1 MRSYFLNKENIRLN
15 IEEILSRTYLGN
27 SVETWLWALG
37 AAIVLAFV
45 FNLVL
50 KRLVRSFADFAGKTE
65 TDLDDLISALLEK
78 TSIVLIIIFSVYVA
92 TFFLD
97 LTQQIKNFRKSV
109 IIICLLLQVGLWG
122 SGFIDYY
129 VSKKL
134 ANIDVGAGATVTHL
148 RSLGFFGKVVLWII
162 LVILTIDNLGF
173 DPTTIIAGLG
183 VGGIAVA
190 LALQNVLG
198 DVIASLSIIFDKPF
212 EVGDFIVVDDIR
224 GDVEHIGLKTTR
236 LRSLSGEQLVLSNN
250 DLLQSRIKNYKRMDS
265 RRIVFSL
272 GVVYETSYD
281 SLEKIPGLVKE
292 IIESEP
298 RTRFVRAHFSS
309 YGDFALN
316 YDIVYFVLTPSFDDY
331 MDIQQSVNLKIFK
344 RFFEEGIEFA
354 YPTRKVFLD
363 STQAALTDAGT
374 GD

>member
-1 MRSYFLNKENIRLN
+1 MN

-37 AAIVLAFV
+37 AAIVLAFA
-45 FNLVL
+45 FNFIL
-50 KRLVRSFADFAGKTE
+50 KRFVRSFASFAEKTE
-65 TDLDDLISALLEK
+65 TDFDDLVSALVEK

-97 LTQQIKNFRKSV
+97 LTGQLKEFRKSV
-109 IIICLLLQVGLWG
+109 IVICLLVQVGFWG
-122 SGFIDYY
+122 GGFIDYY
-129 VSKKL
+129 VTKKL
-134 ANIDVGAGATVTHL
+134 ADIGAGAGASITHIKT
-148 RSLGFFGKVVLWII
+148 LGFFAKSVLWVI

-198 DVIASLSIIFDKPF
+198 DLIASLSIILDKPF
-212 EVGDFIVVDDIR
+212 EVGDFIVIDNIS

-250 DLLQSRIKNYKRMDS
+250 DLLQSRVKNYKRMDT
-265 RRIVFSL
+265 RRILFSL

-281 SLEKIPGLVKE
+281 NLVKIPGLIRE
-292 IIESEP
+292 IIDAEP
-298 RTRFVRAHFSS
+298 KAKFGRAHFSS

-331 MDIQQSVNLKIFK
+331 MDIQQNVNLKIFE

-354 YPTRKVFLD
+354 YPTRKIFLD
-363 STQAALTDAGT
+363 SINTTSTGAGT

>member
-1 MRSYFLNKENIRLN
+1 MN
-15 IEEILSRTYLGN
+15 IEELISRTYLGN
-27 SVETWLWALG
+27 PVESWLWALG

-45 FNLVL
+45 FNFIL
-50 KRLVRSFADFAGKTE
+50 KRFVRSFAGFAEKTE
-65 TDLDDLISALLEK
+65 TDFDDLVSALVEK

-97 LTQQIKNFRKSV
+97 LTGQLKELRKSV
-109 IIICLLLQVGLWG
+109 VVICLLVQVGFWG
-122 SGFIDYY
+122 GGFIDYY
-129 VSKKL
+129 VTKKL
-134 ANIDVGAGATVTHL
+134 SKIGVGAGASITHI
-148 RSLGFFGKVVLWII
+148 RSLGFLAKSVLWVI

-198 DVIASLSIIFDKPF
+198 DLIASLSIIFDKPF
-212 EVGDFIVVDDIR
+212 EVGDFIVIDNMS

-250 DLLQSRIKNYKRMDS
+250 DLLQSRLKNYKRMDT
-265 RRIVFSL
+265 RRILFSL

-281 SLEKIPGLVKE
+281 DLARIPRLIKE
-292 IIESEP
+292 IIDAEP
-298 RTRFVRAHFSS
+298 KARFARAHFSS

-316 YDIVYFVLTPSFDDY
+316 YDIVYFVLTPLFDDY
-331 MDIQQSVNLKIFK
+331 MDTQQSVNLKIFK
-344 RFFEEGIEFA
+344 RFAEEGIEFA

-363 STQAALTDAGT
+363 STQDASPGAGA

>member
-1 MRSYFLNKENIRLN
+1 MN
-15 IEEILSRTYLGN
+15 IEEIFSRTYLGN

-45 FNLVL
+45 FNFIL
-50 KRLVRSFADFAGKTE
+50 KRFVRSFASFAEKTE
-65 TDLDDLISALLEK
+65 TELDDLVSALLEK
-78 TSIVLIIIFSVYVA
+78 TSIMLIIIFSVYAA

-97 LTQQIKNFRKSV
+97 LTGQLKEFRKSV
-109 IIICLLLQVGLWG
+109 VVICLLVQVGFWG

-129 VSKKL
+129 VAKKL
-134 ANIDVGAGATVTHL
+134 AGIDVGSGASITHI
-148 RSLGFFGKVVLWII
+148 RSLGFLVKSVLWVV

-198 DVIASLSIIFDKPF
+198 DLIASLSIILDKPF
-212 EVGDFIVVDDIR
+212 EVGDFIVVDNMS

-236 LRSLSGEQLVLSNN
+236 LRSISGEQLVLSNN
-250 DLLQSRIKNYKRMDS
+250 DLLQSRVKNYKRMDT
-265 RRIVFSL
+265 RRILFSL

-281 SLEKIPGLVKE
+281 NLVRIPVLIKE
-292 IIESEP
+292 IIDTEP
-298 RTRFVRAHFSS
+298 KARFVRAHFRS

-316 YDIVYFVLTPSFDDY
+316 YEIVYFVLTPLFDDY
-331 MDIQQSVNLKIFK
+331 MDIQQNVNLKIFK
-344 RFFEEGIEFA
+344 KFSEEGIEFA
-354 YPTRKVFLD
+354 YPTRKVFLESTD
-363 STQAALTDAGT
+363 SAS

>member
-1 MRSYFLNKENIRLN
+1 MN
-15 IEEILSRTYLGN
+15 IEEILSQTYLGN
-27 SVETWLWALG
+27 SAETWFWALG
-37 AAIVLAFV
+37 ASIVLAFV
-45 FNLVL
+45 FNFIL
-50 KRLVRSFADFAGKTE
+50 KKFVRSFAGFAEKTE
-65 TDLDDLISALLEK
+65 TDLDDLVSALVEK

-97 LTQQIKNFRKSV
+97 LTQQIRDFRKSV
-109 IIICLLLQVGLWG
+109 IVICLFVQVGFWG
-122 SGFIDYY
+122 GGFIDYY
-129 VSKKL
+129 VSNKL
-134 ANIDVGAGATVTHL
+134 AEIGAGGGASITHV
-148 RSLGFFGKVVLWII
+148 RSLGFFAKSVLWVVLG
-162 LVILTIDNLGF
+162 ILTIDNLGF

-198 DVIASLSIIFDKPF
+198 DIIASLSIIFDKPF
-212 EVGDFIVVDDIR
+212 EVGDFIVIGDMR

-250 DLLQSRIKNYKRMDS
+250 DLLQSRVKNYKRMNN
-265 RRIVFSL
+265 RRILFSL

-281 SLEKIPGLVKE
+281 NLARIPGLIKE
-292 IIESEP
+292 IIDAEP
-298 RTRFVRAHFSS
+298 KTRFERAHFSS

-331 MDIQQSVNLKIFK
+331 MNIQQSVNLKIFK
-344 RFFEEGIEFA
+344 RFSEEGIGFA

-363 STQAALTDAGT
+363 STQTASTDAET

>member
-1 MRSYFLNKENIRLN
+1 MN
-15 IEEILSRTYLGN
+15 IEEIFSRTYLGN

-45 FNLVL
+45 FNFIL
-50 KRLVRSFADFAGKTE
+50 KRFVRSFASFAEKTE
-65 TDLDDLISALLEK
+65 TELDDLVSALLEK
-78 TSIVLIIIFSVYVA
+78 TSIMLIIIFSVYAA

-97 LTQQIKNFRKSV
+97 LTGQLKEFRKSV
-109 IIICLLLQVGLWG
+109 VVICLLVQVGFWG

-129 VSKKL
+129 VAKKL
-134 ANIDVGAGATVTHL
+134 AGIDVGSGASITHI
-148 RSLGFFGKVVLWII
+148 RSLGFLVKSVLWIV

-198 DVIASLSIIFDKPF
+198 DLIASLSIILDKPF
-212 EVGDFIVVDDIR
+212 EVGDFIVVDNMS

-236 LRSLSGEQLVLSNN
+236 LRSISGEQLVLSNN
-250 DLLQSRIKNYKRMDS
+250 DLLQSRVKNYKRMDT
-265 RRIVFSL
+265 RRILFSL

-281 SLEKIPGLVKE
+281 NLVRIPVLIKE
-292 IIESEP
+292 IIDTEP
-298 RTRFVRAHFSS
+298 KARFVRAHFRS

-316 YDIVYFVLTPSFDDY
+316 YEIVYFVLTPFFDDY
-331 MDIQQSVNLKIFK
+331 MDIQQNVNLKIFK
-344 RFFEEGIEFA
+344 KFSEEGIEFA
-354 YPTRKVFLD
+354 YPTRKVFLESMD
-363 STQAALTDAGT
+363 VASAGART

>member
-1 MRSYFLNKENIRLN
+1 MN
-15 IEEILSRTYLGN
+15 IEEIFSRTYLGN

-45 FNLVL
+45 FNFIL
-50 KRLVRSFADFAGKTE
+50 KRFVRSFASFAEKTE
-65 TDLDDLISALLEK
+65 TELDDLVSALLEK
-78 TSIVLIIIFSVYVA
+78 TSIMLIIIFSVYAA

-97 LTQQIKNFRKSV
+97 LTGQLKEFRKSV
-109 IIICLLLQVGLWG
+109 VVICLLVQVGFWG

-129 VSKKL
+129 VAKKL
-134 ANIDVGAGATVTHL
+134 AGIDVGSGASITHI
-148 RSLGFFGKVVLWII
+148 RSLGFLVKSVLWVV

-198 DVIASLSIIFDKPF
+198 DLIASLSIILDKPF
-212 EVGDFIVVDDIR
+212 EVGDFIVVDNMS

-236 LRSLSGEQLVLSNN
+236 LRSISGEQLVLSNN
-250 DLLQSRIKNYKRMDS
+250 DLLQSRVKNYKRMNT
-265 RRIVFSL
+265 RRILFSL

-281 SLEKIPGLVKE
+281 NLVRIPKLIKE
-292 IIESEP
+292 IIDTEP
-298 RTRFVRAHFSS
+298 KARFVRAHFRS

-316 YDIVYFVLTPSFDDY
+316 YEIVYFVLTPLFDDY
-331 MDIQQSVNLKIFK
+331 MDIQQNVNLKIFK
-344 RFFEEGIEFA
+344 KFSEEGIEFA
-354 YPTRKVFLD
+354 YPTRKVFLESTD
-363 STQAALTDAGT
+363 SAS

>member
-1 MRSYFLNKENIRLN
+1 MN
-15 IEEILSRTYLGN
+15 IEEIFSRTYLGN

-45 FNLVL
+45 FNFIL
-50 KRLVRSFADFAGKTE
+50 KRFVRSFASFAEKTE
-65 TDLDDLISALLEK
+65 TELDDLVSALLEK
-78 TSIVLIIIFSVYVA
+78 TSIMLIIIFSVYAA

-97 LTQQIKNFRKSV
+97 LTGQLKEFRKSV
-109 IIICLLLQVGLWG
+109 VVICFLVQVGFWG

-129 VSKKL
+129 VAKKL
-134 ANIDVGAGATVTHL
+134 AGIDVGSGASITHI
-148 RSLGFFGKVVLWII
+148 RSLGFLVKSVLWIV

-198 DVIASLSIIFDKPF
+198 DLIASLSIILDKPF
-212 EVGDFIVVDDIR
+212 EVGDFIVVDNMS

-236 LRSLSGEQLVLSNN
+236 LRSISGEQLVLSNN
-250 DLLQSRIKNYKRMDS
+250 DLLQSRVKNYKRMDT
-265 RRIVFSL
+265 RRILFSL

-281 SLEKIPGLVKE
+281 NLVRIPVLIKE
-292 IIESEP
+292 IIDTEP
-298 RTRFVRAHFSS
+298 KARFVRAHFRS

-316 YDIVYFVLTPSFDDY
+316 YEIVYFVLTPLFDDY
-331 MDIQQSVNLKIFK
+331 MAIQQNVNLKIFK
-344 RFFEEGIEFA
+344 KFSEEGIEFA
-354 YPTRKVFLD
+354 YPTRKVFLESMD
-363 STQAALTDAGT
+363 SAS

>member
-1 MRSYFLNKENIRLN
+1 MN

-27 SVETWLWALG
+27 SAETWLWALG

-45 FNLVL
+45 FNFIL
-50 KRLVRSFADFAGKTE
+50 KKFVRSFAGFAEKTE
-65 TDLDDLISALLEK
+65 TDLDDLVSALVEK

-92 TFFLD
+92 TFFLE
-97 LTQQIKNFRKSV
+97 LTQQIRDFRKSV
-109 IIICLLLQVGLWG
+109 IVICLFVQVGFWG
-122 SGFIDYY
+122 GGFIDYY

-134 ANIDVGAGATVTHL
+134 ADIGEGGGASITHV
-148 RSLGFFGKVVLWII
+148 RSLGFFAKSVLWIV
-162 LVILTIDNLGF
+162 LGILTIDNLGF

-198 DVIASLSIIFDKPF
+198 DIIASLSIIFDKPF
-212 EVGDFIVVDDIR
+212 EVGDFIVIGDMR

-250 DLLQSRIKNYKRMDS
+250 DLLQSRVKNYKRMNN
-265 RRIVFSL
+265 RRILFSL

-281 SLEKIPGLVKE
+281 NLARIPGLIKE
-292 IIESEP
+292 IIDTEP
-298 RTRFVRAHFSS
+298 KTRFERAHFSS

-344 RFFEEGIEFA
+344 RFSEEGIEFA

-363 STQAALTDAGT
+363 STQTASTDAEA

>member
-1 MRSYFLNKENIRLN
+1 MN
-15 IEEILSRTYLGN
+15 IEEIFSRTHLGN

-45 FNLVL
+45 FNFIL
-50 KRLVRSFADFAGKTE
+50 KRFVRSFASFAEKTE
-65 TDLDDLISALLEK
+65 TDLDDLVSALVEK
-78 TSIVLIIIFSVYVA
+78 TSIVLIIIFSVYAA

-97 LTQQIKNFRKSV
+97 LTQQVGEFRKSV
-109 IIICLLLQVGLWG
+109 VVICLLVQVGFWG
-122 SGFIDYY
+122 GGFIDYY
-129 VSKKL
+129 VAKKL
-134 ANIDVGAGATVTHL
+134 AGIGAGFGASITHIK
-148 RSLGFFGKVVLWII
+148 SLGFFAKSVLWVV

-198 DVIASLSIIFDKPF
+198 DLIASLSIILDKPF
-212 EVGDFIVVDDIR
+212 EVGDYIVIDGMS

-250 DLLQSRIKNYKRMDS
+250 DLLQSRIKNYKRMNT
-265 RRIVFSL
+265 RRILFSL

-281 SLEKIPGLVKE
+281 TLVRIPGLIKE
-292 IIESEP
+292 IVDTEP
-298 RTRFVRAHFSS
+298 KARFNRAHFSS

-331 MDIQQSVNLKIFK
+331 MDIQQNVNLEIFK
-344 RFFEEGIEFA
+344 RFSEEGIEFA
-354 YPTRKVFLD
+354 YPTRKVFLESTD
-363 STQAALTDAGT
+363 SAS

>member
-1 MRSYFLNKENIRLN
+1 MN
-15 IEEILSRTYLGN
+15 IEEIFSQTYLGN
-27 SVETWLWALG
+27 SAESWLWALG
-37 AAIVLAFV
+37 AAIILALAFN
-45 FNLVL
+45 FIL
-50 KRLVRSFADFAGKTE
+50 KRFVRSFAKLAEKTE
-65 TDLDDLISALLEK
+65 TDLDDLVSALLEK

-97 LTQQIKNFRKSV
+97 LTQQVKEFRKSV
-109 IIICLLLQVGLWG
+109 LIICLLLQVGLWG
-122 SGFIDYY
+122 GGFIDYY

-134 ANIDVGAGATVTHL
+134 SKIGVGAGASITHV
-148 RSLGFFGKVVLWII
+148 RSLGFLAKSVLWVI

-198 DVIASLSIIFDKPF
+198 DLIASLSIIFDKPF
-212 EVGDFIVVDDIR
+212 EVGDFIVIEGMS

-250 DLLQSRIKNYKRMDS
+250 DLLQSRIKNYKRMNT
-265 RRIVFSL
+265 RRILFSL

-281 SLEKIPGLVKE
+281 KLVKVPGLIKE
-292 IIESEP
+292 IIDGEP
-298 RTRFVRAHFSS
+298 KARFGRAHFSS

-331 MDIQQSVNLKIFK
+331 MDIQQNVNLEIFK
-344 RFFEEGIEFA
+344 RFSEEGIEFA

-363 STQAALTDAGT
+363 STDAALTGAGA

>member
-1 MRSYFLNKENIRLN
+1 MN
-15 IEEILSRTYLGN
+15 IEEIINRSYLGN
-27 SVETWLWALG
+27 SVESWLWALG

-45 FNLVL
+45 FNFIL
-50 KRLVRSFADFAGKTE
+50 KRFVRSFAGFAEKTE
-65 TDLDDLISALLEK
+65 TDFDDLVSALVEK

-97 LTQQIKNFRKSV
+97 LTQQIREFRKSV
-109 IIICLLLQVGLWG
+109 IVICLLVQVGFWG
-122 SGFIDYY
+122 GGFIDYY
-129 VSKKL
+129 VTKKL
-134 ANIDVGAGATVTHL
+134 ADVGAGAGASITHIK
-148 RSLGFFGKVVLWII
+148 SLGFFAKSVLWVI

-198 DVIASLSIIFDKPF
+198 DLIASLSIIFDKPF
-212 EVGDFIVVDDIR
+212 EVGDFIVIDSMS

-250 DLLQSRIKNYKRMDS
+250 DLLQSRIKNYKRMNT
-265 RRIVFSL
+265 RRILFSL
-272 GVVYETSYD
+272 GVVYETPYD
-281 SLEKIPGLVKE
+281 NLVKIPGLIRE
-292 IIESEP
+292 IIDTEP
-298 RTRFVRAHFSS
+298 KTRFGRAHFSS

-331 MDIQQSVNLKIFK
+331 MDIQQNVNLKIFK
-344 RFFEEGIEFA
+344 RFSEEGIEFA

-363 STQAALTDAGT
+363 SMNAASSDAGT
-374 GD
+374 GE

>member
-1 MRSYFLNKENIRLN
+1 MN
-15 IEEILSRTYLGN
+15 IEEIISRTYLGN
-27 SVETWLWALG
+27 PVESWLWALG
-37 AAIVLAFV
+37 AAIVLALV
-45 FNLVL
+45 FNFIL
-50 KRLVRSFADFAGKTE
+50 KRFVRSFASLAEKTE
-65 TDLDDLISALLEK
+65 TDLDDMVSALLDK

-97 LTQQIKNFRKSV
+97 LTQQVRELHKSV
-109 IIICLLLQVGLWG
+109 VIICLLVQVGLWG
-122 SGFIDYY
+122 GGFIDYY
-129 VSKKL
+129 VTKKL
-134 ANIDVGAGATVTHL
+134 SKIDSGAGASITHI
-148 RSLGFFGKVVLWII
+148 RGLGFLAKSVLWVI
-162 LVILTIDNLGF
+162 LIILTIDNLGF
-173 DPTTIIAGLG
+173 DPTTMIAGLG

-198 DVIASLSIIFDKPF
+198 DLIASLSIIFDKPF
-212 EVGDFIVVDDIR
+212 EVGDFIVIDDIR

-265 RRIVFSL
+265 RRILFSL
-272 GVVYETSYD
+272 GVVYETPYD
-281 SLEKIPGLVKE
+281 DLARIPGLIKE
-292 IIESEP
+292 IIDAEP
-298 RTRFVRAHFSS
+298 KTRFVRAHFSS

-331 MDIQQSVNLKIFK
+331 MDIQQDVNLNIFK
-344 RFFEEGIEFA
+344 RFSEEGIEFA

-363 STQAALTDAGT
+363 SASVSSGGGES

>member
-1 MRSYFLNKENIRLN
+1 MN
-15 IEEILSRTYLGN
+15 IEEIFSRTYLGN

-45 FNLVL
+45 FNFIL
-50 KRLVRSFADFAGKTE
+50 KRFVRSFASFAEKTE
-65 TDLDDLISALLEK
+65 TELDDLVSALLEK
-78 TSIVLIIIFSVYVA
+78 TSIMLIIIFSVYAA

-97 LTQQIKNFRKSV
+97 LTQQIKEFRKSV
-109 IIICLLLQVGLWG
+109 VVICLLVQVGFWG

-129 VSKKL
+129 VAKKL
-134 ANIDVGAGATVTHL
+134 AGIDVGSGASITHI
-148 RSLGFFGKVVLWII
+148 RSLGFLVKSVLWIV

-198 DVIASLSIIFDKPF
+198 DLIASLSIILDKPF
-212 EVGDFIVVDDIR
+212 EVGDFIVVDNMS

-236 LRSLSGEQLVLSNN
+236 LRSISGEQLVLSNN
-250 DLLQSRIKNYKRMDS
+250 DLLQSRVKNYKRMDT
-265 RRIVFSL
+265 RRILFSL

-281 SLEKIPGLVKE
+281 NLVRIPVLIKE
-292 IIESEP
+292 IIDTEP
-298 RTRFVRAHFSS
+298 KARFVRAHFRS

-316 YDIVYFVLTPSFDDY
+316 YEIVYFVLTPLFDDY
-331 MDIQQSVNLKIFK
+331 MAIQQNVNLKIFK
-344 RFFEEGIEFA
+344 KFSEEGIEFA
-354 YPTRKVFLD
+354 YPTRKVFLESMD
-363 STQAALTDAGT
+363 VASAGAMT

>member
-1 MRSYFLNKENIRLN
+1 MNKENFRLN
-15 IEEILSRTYLGN
+15 IEEILNRTYLGN

-37 AAIVLAFV
+37 AAIVLALV
-45 FNLVL
+45 FNFVL
-50 KRLVRSFADFAGKTE
+50 KRLVRSLADFAEKTE
-65 TDLDDLISALLEK
+65 TDLDDLVSALMKK
-78 TSIVLIIIFSVYVA
+78 TSIVLIIVFSVYVA

-97 LTQQIKNFRKSV
+97 LTQQVRELRKSV
-109 IIICLLLQVGLWG
+109 IIICLLIQVGLWG

-134 ANIDVGAGATVTHL
+134 ANIDAGAGATVTHL
-148 RSLGFFGKVVLWII
+148 RSLGFFAKVVLWVV

-212 EVGDFIVVDDIR
+212 EVGDFIVVGDIR
-224 GDVEHIGLKTTR
+224 GDVENIGLKTTR

-265 RRIVFSL
+265 RRINFSL
-272 GVVYETSYD
+272 GVIYETSYD
-281 SLEKIPGLVKE
+281 NVEKIPGLIKD
-292 IIESEP
+292 IIESEEK
-298 RTRFVRAHFSS
+298 TSFVRAHFSS
-309 YGDFALN
+309 YGDFSLN
-316 YDIVYFVLTPSFDDY
+316 YDIVYFVLSPLFDDY
-331 MDIQQSVNLKIFK
+331 MDIQQRINLKIFK
-344 RFFEEGIEFA
+344 KFSEEGIEFA

-363 STQAALTDAGT
+363 STDTASTGAGA

>member
-1 MRSYFLNKENIRLN
+1 MN
-15 IEEILSRTYLGN
+15 IEEIFSRTYLGN

-45 FNLVL
+45 FNFIL
-50 KRLVRSFADFAGKTE
+50 KRFVRSFASFAEKTE
-65 TDLDDLISALLEK
+65 TELDDLVSALLEK
-78 TSIVLIIIFSVYVA
+78 TSIMLIIIFSVYAA

-97 LTQQIKNFRKSV
+97 LTGQLKEFRKSV
-109 IIICLLLQVGLWG
+109 VVICLLVQVGFWG

-129 VSKKL
+129 VAKKL
-134 ANIDVGAGATVTHL
+134 AGIDVGSGASITHI
-148 RSLGFFGKVVLWII
+148 RSLGFLVKSVLWIV

-198 DVIASLSIIFDKPF
+198 DLIASLSIILDKPF
-212 EVGDFIVVDDIR
+212 EVGDFIVVDNMS

-236 LRSLSGEQLVLSNN
+236 LRSISGEQLVLSNN
-250 DLLQSRIKNYKRMDS
+250 DLLQSRVKNYKRMDT
-265 RRIVFSL
+265 RRILFSL

-281 SLEKIPGLVKE
+281 NLVRIPVLIKE
-292 IIESEP
+292 IIDTEP
-298 RTRFVRAHFSS
+298 KARFVRAHFRS

-316 YDIVYFVLTPSFDDY
+316 YEIVYFVLTPLFDDY
-331 MDIQQSVNLKIFK
+331 MAIQQNVNLKIFK
-344 RFFEEGIEFA
+344 KFSEEGIEFA
-354 YPTRKVFLD
+354 YPTRKVFLESMD
-363 STQAALTDAGT
+363 SAS

>member
-1 MRSYFLNKENIRLN
+1 LN
-15 IEEILSRTYLGN
+15 IEEIISRTYLGN
-27 SVETWLWALG
+27 SVESWLWALG
-37 AAIVLAFV
+37 AAIILAFV
-45 FNLVL
+45 FNFIL
-50 KRLVRSFADFAGKTE
+50 KRFVRSFAGFAEKTE
-65 TDLDDLISALLEK
+65 TDFDDLVSALVEK

-97 LTQQIKNFRKSV
+97 LTGQLKEFRKSV
-109 IIICLLLQVGLWG
+109 IVICLLVQVGFWG
-122 SGFIDYY
+122 GGFIDYY
-129 VSKKL
+129 VTKKL
-134 ANIDVGAGATVTHL
+134 AGIGAGAGASITHIKT
-148 RSLGFFGKVVLWII
+148 LGFFAKSVLWVI

-198 DVIASLSIIFDKPF
+198 DLIASLSIIFDKPF
-212 EVGDFIVVDDIR
+212 EVGDFIVIDSMS

-250 DLLQSRIKNYKRMDS
+250 DLLQSRVKNYKRMDT
-265 RRIVFSL
+265 RRILFSL

-281 SLEKIPGLVKE
+281 NLVKIPGLIRG
-292 IIESEP
+292 IIDAEP
-298 RTRFVRAHFSS
+298 KAKFGRAHFSS

-331 MDIQQSVNLKIFK
+331 MDTQQNVNLKIFK
-344 RFFEEGIEFA
+344 RFSEEGIEFA
-354 YPTRKVFLD
+354 YPTRKIFLD
-363 STQAALTDAGT
+363 SINTASTGAGT
-374 GD
+374 GG

>member
-1 MRSYFLNKENIRLN
+1 MN
-15 IEEILSRTYLGN
+15 IEEIFSRIYLGN
-27 SVETWLWALG
+27 DVETWLWALG
-37 AAIVLAFV
+37 AATVLALG
-45 FNLVL
+45 FNFVL
-50 KRLVRSFADFAGKTE
+50 KRLIRSFAGFAEKTE
-65 TDLDDLISALLEK
+65 TDLDDLVSALVEK
-78 TSIVLIIIFSVYVA
+78 TSIMLIIIFSVYVA

-97 LTQQIKNFRKSV
+97 LTQQIREFRKSI
-109 IIICLLLQVGLWG
+109 IIICLLVQVGFWG

-129 VSKKL
+129 VAKKL
-134 ANIDVGAGATVTHL
+134 KDIGAGASVTHV
-148 RSLGFFGKVVLWII
+148 RGLGFFAKSVLWIV
-162 LVILTIDNLGF
+162 LVILTVDNLGF

-198 DVIASLSIIFDKPF
+198 DLIASLSIIFDKPF
-212 EVGDFIVVDDIR
+212 EVGDFIVVDDIM

-265 RRIVFSL
+265 RRIDFSL

-281 SLEKIPGLVKE
+281 NLERIPVLIKD
-292 IIESEP
+292 IIESEQK
-298 RTRFVRAHFSS
+298 TRFVRAHFSS

-316 YDIVYFVLTPSFDDY
+316 YDIVYFVLSPLFDDY
-331 MDIQQSVNLKIFK
+331 MDIQQRINLKIFK
-344 RFFEEGIEFA
+344 KFSEEGIEFA

-363 STQAALTDAGT
+363 STQAASTDAEA

>member
-1 MRSYFLNKENIRLN
+1 MN
-15 IEEILSRTYLGN
+15 IEEIFSRPYLGN

-45 FNLVL
+45 FNLIL
-50 KRLVRSFADFAGKTE
+50 KRFVRSFAGFAEKTE
-65 TDLDDLISALLEK
+65 TDLDDLISALVEK
-78 TSIVLIIIFSVYVA
+78 TSIVLIIIFSVYAA

-97 LTQQIKNFRKSV
+97 LNQQVGEFRKSV
-109 IIICLLLQVGLWG
+109 VVICLLVQVGFWG
-122 SGFIDYY
+122 GGFIDYY
-129 VSKKL
+129 VAKKL
-134 ANIDVGAGATVTHL
+134 AGIGAGSGASITHIK
-148 RSLGFFGKVVLWII
+148 SLGFFVKSVLWVV

-198 DVIASLSIIFDKPF
+198 DLIASLSIILDKPF
-212 EVGDFIVVDDIR
+212 EVGDYIVIDGMS

-250 DLLQSRIKNYKRMDS
+250 DLLQSRIKNYKRMNT
-265 RRIVFSL
+265 RRILFSL
-272 GVVYETSYD
+272 GVVYEASYED
-281 SLEKIPGLVKE
+281 LVKIPGLIKE
-292 IIESEP
+292 IIDTEP
-298 RTRFVRAHFSS
+298 KAKFGRAHFSS

-316 YDIVYFVLTPSFDDY
+316 YDIVYFVLTPLFDDY
-331 MDIQQSVNLKIFK
+331 MDIQQNVNLEIFK
-344 RFFEEGIEFA
+344 RFSEEGIEFA
-354 YPTRKVFLD
+354 YPTRKVFLESTD
-363 STQAALTDAGT
+363 SAS

>member
-1 MRSYFLNKENIRLN
+1 MN
-15 IEEILSRTYLGN
+15 IEEIFSQTYLGN
-27 SVETWLWALG
+27 SAESWLWALG
-37 AAIVLAFV
+37 AAIILALAF
-45 FNLVL
+45 NLIL
-50 KRLVRSFADFAGKTE
+50 KRLVRSFANLAEKTE
-65 TDLDDLISALLEK
+65 TDLDDLVSALLEK

-97 LTQQIKNFRKSV
+97 LTQQVREFRKSV
-109 IIICLLLQVGLWG
+109 VIICLLLQVGLWG
-122 SGFIDYY
+122 GGFIDYY
-129 VSKKL
+129 VAKKL
-134 ANIDVGAGATVTHL
+134 LKIDAGAGATVTHL
-148 RSLGFFGKVVLWII
+148 RSLGFLAKVVLWII

-198 DVIASLSIIFDKPF
+198 DVIASLSIILDKPF
-212 EVGDFIVVDDIR
+212 EVGDFIVVGDMR

-236 LRSLSGEQLVLSNN
+236 VRSLSGEQLVLSNG

-265 RRIVFSL
+265 RRILFSL

-281 SLEKIPGLVKE
+281 SLVRIPGLVKE
-292 IIESEP
+292 IIDAEP
-298 RTRFVRAHFSS
+298 KARFDRAHFSS
-309 YGDFALN
+309 YGDFSLN
-316 YDIVYFVLTPSFDDY
+316 YEIVYFVLSPLFEDY
-331 MDIQQSVNLKIFK
+331 MDMQQRINLEIFK
-344 RFFEEGIEFA
+344 RFSEEGIEFA

-363 STQAALTDAGT
+363 STDTALTGAGT

>member
-1 MRSYFLNKENIRLN
+1 MN
-15 IEEILSRTYLGN
+15 IEEIFSRTYLGN
-27 SVETWLWALG
+27 PTESWLWALG
-37 AAIVLAFV
+37 AAIVLALV
-45 FNLVL
+45 FNFIL
-50 KRLVRSFADFAGKTE
+50 KRFVRGFANLAEKTE
-65 TDLDDLISALLEK
+65 TDLDDLVSTLLGK

-97 LTQQIKNFRKSV
+97 LTQQVREFRKSV
-109 IIICLLLQVGLWG
+109 VIICLLLQIGLWG
-122 SGFIDYY
+122 GGFIDYY
-129 VSKKL
+129 VAKKL
-134 ANIDVGAGATVTHL
+134 SKIGSGSGASITHI
-148 RSLGFFGKVVLWII
+148 RSLGFFAKSVLWII

-198 DVIASLSIIFDKPF
+198 DLIASLSIIFDKPF

-265 RRIVFSL
+265 RRINFSL
-272 GVVYETSYD
+272 GVIYETSYD
-281 SLEKIPGLVKE
+281 NVERIPGLIKD
-292 IIESEP
+292 IIESEEKA
-298 RTRFVRAHFSS
+298 RFVRAHFSS
-309 YGDFALN
+309 YGDFSLN
-316 YDIVYFVLTPSFDDY
+316 YDIVYFVLSPLFDDY
-331 MDIQQSVNLKIFK
+331 MDIQQRINLKIFK
-344 RFFEEGIEFA
+344 KFSDEGIEFA
-354 YPTRKVFLD
+354 YPTRKIFLD
-363 STQAALTDAGT
+363 SVETASTGAGA

>member
-1 MRSYFLNKENIRLN
+1 MS
-15 IEEILSRTYLGN
+15 IEEILSRIYLGN

-37 AAIVLAFV
+37 GALVLALA
-45 FNLVL
+45 FNFVL
-50 KRLVRSFADFAGKTE
+50 KRFIRSFARFAEKTE
-65 TDLDDLISALLEK
+65 TDLDDLVSALVEK

-97 LTQQIKNFRKSV
+97 LTQQIKEFRNSV
-109 IIICLLLQVGLWG
+109 IVICLLVQVGFWG
-122 SGFIDYY
+122 GGFIDYY
-129 VSKKL
+129 VTKKL
-134 ANIDVGAGATVTHL
+134 ADVGAGEGASITHI
-148 RSLGFFGKVVLWII
+148 RSLGFFAKSILWII
-162 LVILTIDNLGF
+162 LVILAIDNLGF

-198 DVIASLSIIFDKPF
+198 DLIASLSIIFDKPF
-212 EVGDFIVVDDIR
+212 EVGDFIVVDSMS

-250 DLLQSRIKNYKRMDS
+250 DLLQSRIKNYKRMNT
-265 RRIVFSL
+265 RRILFSL

-281 SLEKIPGLVKE
+281 NLARIPGLIRE
-292 IIESEP
+292 IIDTEP
-298 RTRFVRAHFSS
+298 KAKFGRAHFSS

-331 MDIQQSVNLKIFK
+331 MDIQQNVNLRIFK
-344 RFFEEGIEFA
+344 RFSEEGIEFA

-363 STQAALTDAGT
+363 SVQAASSSAGA

>member
-1 MRSYFLNKENIRLN
+1 MN
-15 IEEILSRTYLGN
+15 IEEIFSRTYLGN

-45 FNLVL
+45 FNFIL
-50 KRLVRSFADFAGKTE
+50 KRFVRSFASFAEKTE
-65 TDLDDLISALLEK
+65 TELDDLVSALLEK
-78 TSIVLIIIFSVYVA
+78 TSIMLIIIFSVYAA

-97 LTQQIKNFRKSV
+97 LTGQLKEFRKSV
-109 IIICLLLQVGLWG
+109 VVICLLVQVGFWG

-129 VSKKL
+129 VAKKL
-134 ANIDVGAGATVTHL
+134 AGIDVGSGASITHI
-148 RSLGFFGKVVLWII
+148 RSLGFLVKSVLWIV

-198 DVIASLSIIFDKPF
+198 DLIASLSIILDKPF
-212 EVGDFIVVDDIR
+212 EVGDFIVIDNMS

-236 LRSLSGEQLVLSNN
+236 LRSISGEQLVLSNN
-250 DLLQSRIKNYKRMDS
+250 DLLQSRVKNYKRMDT
-265 RRIVFSL
+265 RRILFSL

-281 SLEKIPGLVKE
+281 NLVRIPVLIKE
-292 IIESEP
+292 IIDAKP
-298 RTRFVRAHFSS
+298 KARFVRAHFRS

-316 YDIVYFVLTPSFDDY
+316 YEIVYFVLTPLFDDY
-331 MDIQQSVNLKIFK
+331 MDIQQNVNLKIFK
-344 RFFEEGIEFA
+344 KFSEEGIEFA
-354 YPTRKVFLD
+354 YPTRKVFLESMD
-363 STQAALTDAGT
+363 VASAGART

>member
-1 MRSYFLNKENIRLN
+1 MN

-27 SVETWLWALG
+27 SAESWFWALG
-37 AAIVLAFV
+37 AAIVLALV
-45 FNLVL
+45 FNFIL
-50 KRLVRSFADFAGKTE
+50 KRLVRGFAGLAEKTE
-65 TDLDDLISALLEK
+65 TDLDDLVSALLGK

-97 LTQQIKNFRKSV
+97 LTQQVREFRKSV
-109 IIICLLLQVGLWG
+109 VIICLLLQVGLWG
-122 SGFIDYY
+122 GGFIDYY
-129 VSKKL
+129 VAKKL
-134 ANIDVGAGATVTHL
+134 SKIASGSGASITHI
-148 RSLGFFGKVVLWII
+148 RSLGFLAKSVLWII

-198 DVIASLSIIFDKPF
+198 DLIASLSIIFDKPF
-212 EVGDFIVVDDIR
+212 EVGDFIVIDSMS

-250 DLLQSRIKNYKRMDS
+250 DLLQSRIKNYKRMDT
-265 RRIVFSL
+265 RRILFSL
-272 GVVYETSYD
+272 GIVYETSYED
-281 SLEKIPGLVKE
+281 LARIPRLIKE
-292 IIESEP
+292 IIDAEP
-298 RTRFVRAHFSS
+298 KANFVRAHFSS

-331 MDIQQSVNLKIFK
+331 MDTQQNVNLEIFRK
-344 RFFEEGIEFA
+344 FSEEGIEFA
-354 YPTRKVFLD
+354 YPTRKIFLD
-363 STQAALTDAGT
+363 SAQAAPADAGT

>member
-1 MRSYFLNKENIRLN
+1 MN
-15 IEEILSRTYLGN
+15 IEEILSQTYLGN
-27 SVETWLWALG
+27 SAESWLWALG
-37 AAIVLAFV
+37 AAIVLALA
-45 FNLVL
+45 FNFIL
-50 KRLVRSFADFAGKTE
+50 KRFVRSFASLAEKTE
-65 TDLDDLISALLEK
+65 TDLDDMVSALLDK

-97 LTQQIKNFRKSV
+97 LTQQVREFRKSV
-109 IIICLLLQVGLWG
+109 VIICLLLQVGLWG
-122 SGFIDYY
+122 GGFIDYY
-129 VSKKL
+129 VTKKL
-134 ANIDVGAGATVTHL
+134 SKIGTGAGASITHIK
-148 RSLGFFGKVVLWII
+148 SLGFFVKSVLWVI

-198 DVIASLSIIFDKPF
+198 DLIASLSIIFDKPF
-212 EVGDFIVVDDIR
+212 EVGDFIVIDGMS

-250 DLLQSRIKNYKRMDS
+250 DLLQSRIKNYKRMNT
-265 RRIVFSL
+265 RRILFSL

-281 SLEKIPGLVKE
+281 DLARIPGLIKE
-292 IIESEP
+292 IIDAEP
-298 RTRFVRAHFSS
+298 KARFGRAHFSS

-316 YDIVYFVLTPSFDDY
+316 YDIVYFVLTPLFDDY
-331 MDIQQSVNLKIFK
+331 MDIQQNVNLRIFE
-344 RFFEEGIEFA
+344 RFSEEGIEFA

-363 STQAALTDAGT
+363 STQAASDGAGA

>member
-1 MRSYFLNKENIRLN
+1 MNIN
-15 IEEILSRTYLGN
+15 EIISRTYLGN
-27 SVETWLWALG
+27 SVESWLWALG
-37 AAIVLAFV
+37 AAIILAFV
-45 FNLVL
+45 FNFIL
-50 KRLVRSFADFAGKTE
+50 KRLVRSFAGFAEKTE
-65 TDLDDLISALLEK
+65 TDFDDLVSALIEK
-78 TSIVLIIIFSVYVA
+78 TSIVLILIFSVYVA
-92 TFFLD
+92 TFFLE
-97 LTQQIKNFRKSV
+97 LTQQIKEFRKSV
-109 IIICLLLQVGLWG
+109 IVICLFVQVGFWG
-122 SGFIDYY
+122 GGFIDYY
-129 VSKKL
+129 VAKKL
-134 ANIDVGAGATVTHL
+134 ARIDAGVGATVTHL
-148 RSLGFFGKVVLWII
+148 RSLGFFAKSVLWVI

-198 DVIASLSIIFDKPF
+198 DLIASLSIIFDKPF
-212 EVGDFIVVDDIR
+212 EVGDFIVIDGMS

-250 DLLQSRIKNYKRMDS
+250 DLLQSRIKNYKRMDT
-265 RRIVFSL
+265 RRILFSL

-281 SLEKIPGLVKE
+281 NLAKIPGLIRE
-292 IIESEP
+292 IIEAEP
-298 RTRFVRAHFSS
+298 KARFGRAHFSS

-331 MDIQQSVNLKIFK
+331 MDTQQNVNLKIFK
-344 RFFEEGIEFA
+344 RFSEEGIEFA

-363 STQAALTDAGT
+363 STDIASGDMGT

>member
-1 MRSYFLNKENIRLN
+1 MN
-15 IEEILSRTYLGN
+15 IEEIISRTYLGN

-45 FNLVL
+45 FNFIL
-50 KRLVRSFADFAGKTE
+50 KRFVRSFAGFAEKTE
-65 TDLDDLISALLEK
+65 TDFDDLVSALVEK

-97 LTQQIKNFRKSV
+97 LTQQVREFRKSV
-109 IIICLLLQVGLWG
+109 IVICLLVQVGFWG
-122 SGFIDYY
+122 GGFIDYY
-129 VSKKL
+129 VTKKL
-134 ANIDVGAGATVTHL
+134 ADVGAGAGASITHIKT
-148 RSLGFFGKVVLWII
+148 LGFFVKSVLWVI

-198 DVIASLSIIFDKPF
+198 DLIASLSIIFDKPF
-212 EVGDFIVVDDIR
+212 EVGDFIVIDSMS

-250 DLLQSRIKNYKRMDS
+250 DLLQSRIKNYKRMNT
-265 RRIVFSL
+265 RRILFSL

-281 SLEKIPGLVKE
+281 DLARIPGLIKE
-292 IIESEP
+292 IIDAEP
-298 RTRFVRAHFSS
+298 KARFGRAHFSS

-331 MDIQQSVNLKIFK
+331 MDIQQNVNLRIFE
-344 RFFEEGIEFA
+344 RFSEEGIEFA

-363 STQAALTDAGT
+363 STQAASDGAGA